1 MNLMLRR
8 GLALASLF
16 ALAACGAPAIVDDAA
31 PSDARAS
38 DALADATAFDGGSD
52 AAISG
57 DDAALDS
64 AQPDVATLD
73 APADGSDATVDARA
87 DAALDA
93 RADATVDARA
103 DATVDAR
110 ADASLDAR
118 ADAALDARA
127 DSGVFVP
134 PPSCMYVN
142 VNDLVV
148 QCSGRPRLVNNF
160 NVVPPDPMCP
170 AYWQVGSSPP
180 ATTAQQAALNAGC
193 TTACVWRFS
202 MSVTRIYCGVRSGY
216 DVLEGTPATCP
227 RLYNFPEGYFASVEE
242 HDAMFPCRD
251 R

>member
-1 MNLMLRR
+1 MKLMLRR

-16 ALAACGAPAIVDDAA
+16 ALAACGAPTMVDDAA
-31 PSDARAS
+31 RSDAGSA
-38 DALADATAFDGGSD
+38 DALQDGGAFDGSADG
-52 AAISG
+52 APVV
-57 DDAALDS
+57 DDAALDA
-64 AQPDVATLD
+64 AQSDVAALD
-73 APADGSDATVDARA
+73 APAADGRADAALDAAPDARA

-93 RADATVDARA
+93 RADAAP
-103 DATVDAR
+103 
-110 ADASLDAR
+110 DAR
-118 ADAALDARA
+118 ADAATDARV

-134 PPSCMYVN
+134 PPSCAYVN

-180 ATTAQQAALNAGC
+180 ATTVEQAALNAGC
-193 TTACVWRFS
+193 TTACVWRFAT
-202 MSVTRIYCGVRSGY
+202 SVTRIYCGVRSGY
-216 DVLEGTPATCP
+216 DILEGTPPTCP